1 MATLRISLQN
11 DVISIRVPVSLRRHG
26 GRKYMI
32 LPDGIRETAGLRKP
46 DEALVRALAKA
57 RYWQDQI
64 ASGEY
69 RSLDDLA
76 TARKINPSYVSRIL
90 RLNQLAPMIKAA
102 ILDGRQPV
110 SMDVQM
116 LQKPFPDLW
125 QEQLAHFGFE
135 RKLPFAAAG
144 AHGA

>member
-1 MATLRISLQN
+1 MLRISLQN

-26 GRKYMI
+26 GKKYMI
-32 LPDGIRETAGLRKP
+32 LPEGILKTTGLRKP

-64 ASGEY
+64 ASGEFH
-69 RSLDDLA
+69 SLDDLA
-76 TARKINPSYVSRIL
+76 KRKKINPSYVSRIL
-90 RLNQLAPMIKAA
+90 RLNQLAPVIKAA

-110 SMDVQM
+110 SMDVQK

-125 QEQLAHFGFE
+125 QEQLKHFGFDG
-135 RKLPFAAAG
+135 KTPPDL
-144 AHGA
+144 

>member
-1 MATLRISLQN
+1 MI
-11 DVISIRVPVSLRRHG
+11 VPEGVAAAASF
-26 GRKYMI
+26 
-32 LPDGIRETAGLRKP
+32 RKP

-64 ASGEY
+64 ALGEY

-76 TARKINPSYVSRIL
+76 TRKEINPSYVSRIL
-90 RLNQLAPMIKAA
+90 RLNQLSPMIKAA
-102 ILDGRQPV
+102 ILDGRQPPG
-110 SMDVQM
+110 MDVQM

>member
-26 GRKYMI
+26 GKKYMV
-32 LPDGIRETAGLRKP
+32 LPEGIRETAGLRKP
-46 DEALVRALAKA
+46 DAALVRALAKA
-57 RYWQDQI
+57 RYWQDLI
-64 ASGEY
+64 ASGEF

-76 TARKINPSYVSRIL
+76 TARKINASYVSRIL

-102 ILDGRQPV
+102 ILDGRQPPG
-110 SMDVQM
+110 MDVQM

-125 QEQLAHFGFE
+125 HEQMTHFGFGGGTM
-135 RKLPFAAAG
+135 AAA
-144 AHGA
+144 

>member
-26 GRKYMI
+26 GKKYMI
-32 LPDGIRETAGLRKP
+32 LPDGILESTGLRKP

-64 ASGEY
+64 TSGEF

-76 TARKINPSYVSRIL
+76 KWKKINPSYVSRIL
-90 RLNQLAPMIKAA
+90 RINQLAPVIKAA

-110 SMDVQM
+110 SIDIQK

-125 QEQLAHFGFE
+125 QEQLEHFGFDG
-135 RKLPFAAAG
+135 KTPSDP
-144 AHGA
+144 

>member
-26 GRKYMI
+26 GKKYMI
-32 LPDGIRETAGLRKP
+32 LPDGILETTGLRKP

-64 ASGEY
+64 ISGEF

-76 TARKINPSYVSRIL
+76 KWKKINPSYVSRIL
-90 RLNQLAPMIKAA
+90 RLNQLAPVIKAA

-110 SMDVQM
+110 SIDIQK

-125 QEQLAHFGFE
+125 QEQLEHFGFDG
-135 RKLPFAAAG
+135 KTPPDP
-144 AHGA
+144 

>member
-1 MATLRISLQN
+1 
-11 DVISIRVPVSLRRHG
+11 
-26 GRKYMI
+26 MI

-64 ASGEY
+64 VSGEY

-90 RLNQLAPMIKAA
+90 RLNQLSPMIKAA

-125 QEQLAHFGFE
+125 QEQLQHFGFDG
-135 RKLPFAAAG
+135 RTPPDP
-144 AHGA
+144 

>member
-26 GRKYMI
+26 GRKHMI
-32 LPDGIRETAGLRKP
+32 VPEGVAAAASFRKP

-64 ASGEY
+64 ALGEY

-76 TARKINPSYVSRIL
+76 TRKEINPSYVSRIL
-90 RLNQLAPMIKAA
+90 RLNQLSPMIKAA
-102 ILDGRQPV
+102 ILDGRQPPG
-110 SMDVQM
+110 MDVQM